1 MIEIECV
8 AGRSRK
14 TLYRPKLCTS
24 AETEAEVEVE
34 VEEQPRLIN
43 TASWVGHKTMYAIF
57 SVGSAGW
64 PNEYLWHLKHKLF
77 RISKKEA
84 KRHAKANLK
93 FIVNLIDFMW
103 RLSKRSPR
111 R

>member
-1 MIEIECV
+1 MCR
-8 AGRSRK
+8 A
-14 TLYRPKLCTS
+14 KLCTS
-24 AETEAEVEVE
+24 AE
-34 VEEQPRLIN
+34 VEEQPGLIN

-77 RISKKEA
+77 RISKKESE
-84 KRHAKANLK
+84 RHAKASLK

-103 RLSKRSPR
+103 RLS
-111 R
+111 